1 MGDVMIEAI
10 GLGRE
15 FEGKWAVRDLALRV
29 HAGEL
34 YGFLGPNGAGKTTT
48 IRMLAG
54 LLRPTAGDVRIA
66 GLDHTTA
73 TRAIKQRLGLV
84 PDTPPLHDYLTAR
97 QYVGLVASL
106 WQVPRKDRDERRDRL
121 FDLLGLDEVAD
132 QLCKGCSHGTRK
144 KIHLAAVLTTA
155 PQVLLLD
162 EPTTGLDPLSTR
174 RLKDLLLDESRRGTT
189 ILFSTHVL
197 ETAEQICHRL
207 GILYDGRLQAEGTL
221 AELRAQRGDGTLE
234 DIFLRM
240 TSS

>member
-1 MGDVMIEAI
+1 MIEAV

-15 FEGKWAVRDLALRV
+15 FEGKWAVRDLTLRV

-54 LLRPTAGDVRIA
+54 LLRPTAGEVRIA
-66 GLDHTTA
+66 GLDHKTA

-121 FDLLGLDEVAD
+121 FELLGLDEVKD

-174 RLKDLLLDESRRGTT
+174 RLKDLLLKESRRGTT

-207 GILYDGRLQAEGTL
+207 GILYDGHLQAEGTL

-240 TSS
+240 TSA